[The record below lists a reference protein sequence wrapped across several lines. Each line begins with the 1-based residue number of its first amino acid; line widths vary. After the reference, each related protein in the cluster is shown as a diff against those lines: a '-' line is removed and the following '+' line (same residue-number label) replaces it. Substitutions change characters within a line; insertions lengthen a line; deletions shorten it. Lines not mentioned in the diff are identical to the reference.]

1 MISIQIGDA
10 GIGLGLAWACPLLSE
25 VRANFRNKLGDEKG
39 WKSARKHPQSQGIY
53 KLIVLQGPYLNLAGQ
68 SSLSIPILD
77 AKGF

>member
-39 WKSARKHPQSQGIY
+39 WKSARS
-53 KLIVLQGPYLNLAGQ
+53 
-68 SSLSIPILD
+68 
-77 AKGF
+77 